1 MNDLIFLFASSF
13 LAATIFPAGSE
24 VLLATLSAAGNHDK
38 FLLSAIA
45 TIGNVLGALVNWS
58 IGYYFA
64 KFKNRK
70 WFPFS
75 DKQIQ
80 KSSFWFN
87 KYGQWSLLFAWVPF
101 FGDPLTFVA
110 GTLKTNFFKFLLLVS
125 IGKSTRYFILIYLLN
140 YTS

>member
-70 WFPFS
+70 WFLL
-75 DKQIQ
+75 KNIHLKKYYNIYQ
-80 KSSFWFN
+80 KW
-87 KYGQWSLLFAWVPF
+87 GVWSLLLSWMPII
-101 FGDPLTFVA
+101 GDPLTIIA
-110 GTLKTNFFKFLLLVS
+110 GIFRVNIWIFLLLVS
-125 IGKSTRYFILIYLLN
+125 IGKAGRYLLII
-140 YTS
+140 SIF